1 MNHKE
6 LSSKINDLLIIREN
20 DGSYFLFGKYKIVV
34 DNLGNHRLL
43 DCYDNEL
50 IHNFSNLKNAV
61 TYCVFDKNKKSKLL
75 PRIIELDSLLS
86 SLDVMIA
93 QHEKL
98 LKKSTDSDK
107 KSIYLAKLYE
117 EKLKKREMTKE
128 INGFIQTSKSWQTKK
143 YDENKAR

>member
-6 LSSKINDLLIIREN
+6 LNSKINDLLIIREN

-34 DNLGNHRLL
+34 DNVGNHRLL
-43 DCYDNEL
+43 DYRDDEL
-50 IHNFSNLKNAV
+50 IHNFINLKNAF
-61 TYCVFDKNKKSKLL
+61 TYCVFEKNKKHKCL
-75 PRIIELDSLLS
+75 PRIIELDSLLG
-86 SLDVMIA
+86 SLEVMIA

-98 LKKSTDSDK
+98 LKKSDDTEK

-117 EKLKKREMTKE
+117 EKLKQRQMTKE
-128 INGFIQTSKSWQTKK
+128 INGYIQTSKHWQTKK

>member
-6 LSSKINDLLIIREN
+6 LNSKISDLLIIREN

-34 DNLGNHRLL
+34 DDLGNHKLL
-43 DCYDNEL
+43 YSFDDEL
-50 IHNFSNLKNAV
+50 IHNFSNLRNAV
-61 TYCVFDKNKKSKLL
+61 TYCVFEKNKKTKFL
-75 PRIIELDSLLS
+75 PRIIELDSTLG
-86 SLDVMIA
+86 SLEVMIA

-128 INGFIQTSKSWQTKK
+128 INGFIQTSKYWQTKK
-143 YDENKAR
+143 YDENKVR

>member
-1 MNHKE
+1 MNKKD
-6 LSSKINDLLIIREN
+6 LSSKIHDLLIVREN

-34 DNLGNHRLL
+34 DNLGNHNLI
-43 DCYDNEL
+43 DPYDNGI

-61 TYCVFDKNKKSKLL
+61 TYCVFDKNKQNKWLS
-75 PRIIELDSLLS
+75 RIIELDALLGG
-86 SLDVMIA
+86 LEVMIA

-98 LKKSTDSDK
+98 AKKSTDLES

-128 INGFIQTSKSWQTKK
+128 INGYIQSSKYWQTKK

>member
-61 TYCVFDKNKKSKLL
+61 TYCVFDKNKKNKLL
-75 PRIIELDSLLS
+75 PRIIELDSLLG

>member
-1 MNHKE
+1 MNQKE
-6 LSSKINDLLIIREN
+6 LSSKISDLLIIREN

-34 DNLGNHRLL
+34 DNLGNHKLVN
-43 DCYDNEL
+43 CYDNEL

-61 TYCVFDKNKKSKLL
+61 TYCVFDKNKKNKWLS
-75 PRIIELDSLLS
+75 RIIELDSLLG

-128 INGFIQTSKSWQTKK
+128 INGFIQTSKHWQTKK

>member
-1 MNHKE
+1 MNKKE
-6 LSSKINDLLIIREN
+6 LSSKINDLLIVRET

-34 DNLGNHRLL
+34 DNQGNHRLH
-43 DCYDNEL
+43 DSYDNEF

-61 TYCVFDKNKKSKLL
+61 TYCVFDKNKKNSWLA
-75 PRIIELDSLLS
+75 RIIELDSLLG
-86 SLDVMIA
+86 SLEVMIA

-98 LKKSTDSDK
+98 IKKSTDNEI
-107 KSIYLAKLYE
+107 KSIYLAKLCE

-128 INGFIQTSKSWQTKK
+128 INSYIQTSKYWQTKK